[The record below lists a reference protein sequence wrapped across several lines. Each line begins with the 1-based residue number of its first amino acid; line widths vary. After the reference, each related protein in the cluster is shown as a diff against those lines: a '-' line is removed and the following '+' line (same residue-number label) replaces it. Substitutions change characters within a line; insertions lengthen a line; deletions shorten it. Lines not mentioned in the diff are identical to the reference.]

1 MSKAISLTLGL
12 SLGLFVVFSTGCATI
27 NRSKEQQ
34 IQKYSPMAELNRRM
48 IAEDIDKAMLMD
60 RPSRLSEWHITGY

>member
-12 SLGLFVVFSTGCATI
+12 SLGLFAIFSTGCATV
-27 NRSKEQQ
+27 NRSREEQ
-34 IQKYSPMAELNRRM
+34 IQKYSRMAELNRMM
-48 IAEDIDKAMLMD
+48 IAEDIDKYLFME